1 MNYIIKHVAEL
12 VTCAGG
18 PKAGKEMNQV
28 GIIIDGAVVI
38 ENGLIMDV
46 GTTKEMN
53 ERYEDQSS
61 YEIVDATGKAVLP
74 GFVDSH
80 THFIFGGYRAD
91 EFGWR
96 LKGDSYMS
104 IMERGGGIA
113 SSVKAT
119 REASFEELMEAGR
132 KRLDRLASYGV
143 TTVEGKS
150 GYGLDR
156 ETELRQLRVMKQLNA
171 EHPLDIAT
179 TFLGPHAIPAEY
191 KGRDREFLDEMIANV
206 MPTVKEENL
215 AEFADIFTEKGV
227 FTVEDSEYYFDAA
240 RKMGFRLKAHAD
252 EMVDTSGAA
261 MAARAGCVSAD
272 HLLAASDDG
281 LKQMMDAGCV
291 ATLLPA
297 TAFSLG
303 KPYARGREMID
314 MGCTVAMASDYN
326 PGSCHTCSIPLMF
339 SLACVYMHMTV
350 EEAVTAL
357 TINGAA
363 ALCRQDSV
371 GSIEVGKKADL
382 VFLEHPSIQ
391 FLPYCTGMNIVEK
404 VMKDGAFIV
413 S

>member
-28 GIIIDGAVVI
+28 GIITDGAVVI

-53 ERYEDQSS
+53 ERYENQSS

-179 TFLGPHAIPAEY
+179 TFLGPHAVPAEY

>member
-1 MNYIIKHVAEL
+1 MNYIIKHIAEL

-18 PKAGKEMNQV
+18 PKAGKDMNQV
-28 GIIIDGAVVI
+28 GIINDGAIVI

-46 GTTKEMN
+46 GTTAEIN
-53 ERYEDQSS
+53 ERHLDPMS
-61 YEIVDATGKAVLP
+61 YEIVDASGKAVLP

-119 REASFEELMEAGR
+119 REASFEELVEVGR

-156 ETELRQLRVMKQLNA
+156 ETELRQLRVMKQLN
-171 EHPLDIAT
+171 EDHPLDLAT
-179 TFLGPHAIPAEY
+179 TFLGPHAVPVEY
-191 KGRDREFLDEMIANV
+191 KGRDRDFLDEMITNV

-281 LKQMMDAGCV
+281 LRQMMDAGCV

-363 ALCRQDSV
+363 ALCRQDTV
-371 GSIEVGKKADL
+371 GSIEIGKKADL

-391 FLPYCTGMNIVEK
+391 FLPYCTGMNIVER

-413 S
+413 

>member
-1 MNYIIKHVAEL
+1 MNYIIKHIAEL

-18 PKAGKEMNQV
+18 PKAGKVMNQV
-28 GIIIDGAVVI
+28 GIINDGAIVI

-46 GTTKEMN
+46 GTTAEIN
-53 ERYEDQSS
+53 ERHLDQMS
-61 YEIVDATGKAVLP
+61 YEIVDASGKAVLP

-80 THFIFGGYRAD
+80 THFIFGGCRAD

-113 SSVKAT
+113 SSVKST
-119 REASFEELMEAGR
+119 REASFEELVEVGR

-156 ETELRQLRVMKQLNA
+156 ETELRQLRVMKQLN
-171 EHPLDIAT
+171 EDHPLDIAT
-179 TFLGPHAIPAEY
+179 TFLGPHAVPAEY
-191 KGRDREFLDEMIANV
+191 KGRDREFLDEMITNV

-281 LKQMMDAGCV
+281 LRQMMDAGCV

-363 ALCRQDSV
+363 ALCRQDTV
-371 GSIEVGKKADL
+371 GSIEIGKKADL

-391 FLPYCTGMNIVEK
+391 FLPYCTGMNIVER

-413 S
+413 

>member
-1 MNYIIKHVAEL
+1 MNYIIKHIAEL

-18 PKAGKEMNQV
+18 PKAGKDMNQV
-28 GIIIDGAVVI
+28 GIINDGAIVI

-46 GTTKEMN
+46 GTTAEIN
-53 ERYEDQSS
+53 ERHLDPMS
-61 YEIVDATGKAVLP
+61 YEIVDASGKAVLP

-119 REASFEELMEAGR
+119 REASFEELVEVGR

-156 ETELRQLRVMKQLNA
+156 ETELRQLRVMKQLN
-171 EHPLDIAT
+171 EDHPLDIAT
-179 TFLGPHAIPAEY
+179 TFLGPHAVPVEY
-191 KGRDREFLDEMIANV
+191 KGRDREFLDELISNV

-281 LKQMMDAGCV
+281 LRQMMDAGCV

-363 ALCRQDSV
+363 ALCRQDTV
-371 GSIEVGKKADL
+371 GSIEIGKKADL

-391 FLPYCTGMNIVEK
+391 FLPYCTGMNIVER

>member
-1 MNYIIKHVAEL
+1 MNYIIKHIAEL

-28 GIIIDGAVVI
+28 GIISDGAIVI
-38 ENGLIMDV
+38 ENGLIVDV
-46 GTTKEMN
+46 GTTTEIN
-53 ERYEDQSS
+53 ERHLDPMS
-61 YEIVDATGKAVLP
+61 YEIVDASGKAVLP

-119 REASFEELMEAGR
+119 REASFEELVEVGR

-156 ETELRQLRVMKQLNA
+156 ETELRQLRVMKQLNKD
-171 EHPLDIAT
+171 HPLDIAT
-179 TFLGPHAIPAEY
+179 TFLGPHAVPAEY
-191 KGRDREFLDEMIANV
+191 KGRDREFLDEMITNV

-363 ALCRQDSV
+363 ALCRQDTV

-391 FLPYCTGMNIVEK
+391 FLPYCTGMNIVER

>member
-1 MNYIIKHVAEL
+1 MNYIIKHIAEL

-18 PKAGKEMNQV
+18 PKAGKDMNQV
-28 GIIIDGAVVI
+28 GIINDGAIVI

-46 GTTKEMN
+46 GTTAEIN
-53 ERYEDQSS
+53 ERHLDPMS
-61 YEIVDATGKAVLP
+61 YEIVDASGKAVLP

-119 REASFEELMEAGR
+119 REASFEELVEVGR

-156 ETELRQLRVMKQLNA
+156 ETELRQLRVMKQLN
-171 EHPLDIAT
+171 EDHPLDLAT
-179 TFLGPHAIPAEY
+179 TFLGPHAVPVEY
-191 KGRDREFLDEMIANV
+191 KGRDREFLDELILNV

-281 LKQMMDAGCV
+281 LRQMIDAGCV

-363 ALCRQDSV
+363 ALCRQDTV
-371 GSIEVGKKADL
+371 GSIEIGKKADL

-391 FLPYCTGMNIVEK
+391 FLPYCTGMNIVER

>member
-1 MNYIIKHVAEL
+1 MNYIIKHIAEL

-18 PKAGKEMNQV
+18 PKAGKDMNQV
-28 GIIIDGAVVI
+28 GIINDGAIVI

-46 GTTKEMN
+46 GTTAEIN
-53 ERYEDQSS
+53 ERHLDPIS
-61 YEIVDATGKAVLP
+61 YEIVDASGKAVLP

-119 REASFEELMEAGR
+119 REASFEELVEVGR

-156 ETELRQLRVMKQLNA
+156 ETELRQLRVMKQLN
-171 EHPLDIAT
+171 EDHPLDLAT
-179 TFLGPHAIPAEY
+179 TFLGPHAVPVEY
-191 KGRDREFLDEMIANV
+191 KGRDRDFLDEMITNV

-281 LKQMMDAGCV
+281 LRQMMDAGCV

-363 ALCRQDSV
+363 ALCRQDTV
-371 GSIEVGKKADL
+371 GSIEIGKKADL

-391 FLPYCTGMNIVEK
+391 FLPYCTGMNIVER

-413 S
+413 

>member
-1 MNYIIKHVAEL
+1 MNYIIKHIAEL

-18 PKAGKEMNQV
+18 PKAGKDMNQV
-28 GIIIDGAVVI
+28 GIINDGAIVI

-46 GTTKEMN
+46 GTTAEIN
-53 ERYEDQSS
+53 ERHLDQMS
-61 YEIVDATGKAVLP
+61 YEIVDASGKAVLP

-113 SSVKAT
+113 SSVKST
-119 REASFEELMEAGR
+119 REASFEELVEVGR

-156 ETELRQLRVMKQLNA
+156 ETELRQLRVMKQLN
-171 EHPLDIAT
+171 EDHPLDIAT
-179 TFLGPHAIPAEY
+179 TFLGPHAVPAEY
-191 KGRDREFLDEMIANV
+191 KGRDREFLDEMITNV

-281 LKQMMDAGCV
+281 LRQMMDAGCV

-363 ALCRQDSV
+363 ALCRQDFV

-391 FLPYCTGMNIVEK
+391 FLPYCTGMNIVER

>member
-1 MNYIIKHVAEL
+1 MNYIIKHIAEL

-28 GIIIDGAVVI
+28 GIISDGAIVI
-38 ENGLIMDV
+38 ENGLIVDV
-46 GTTKEMN
+46 GTTTEIN
-53 ERYEDQSS
+53 EHHLDPKS
-61 YEIVDATGKAVLP
+61 YEIVDASGKAVLP

-119 REASFEELMEAGR
+119 REASFEELVEVGR

-156 ETELRQLRVMKQLNA
+156 ETELRQLRVMKQLNKD
-171 EHPLDIAT
+171 HPLDIAT
-179 TFLGPHAIPAEY
+179 TFLGPHAVPAEY
-191 KGRDREFLDEMIANV
+191 KGRDREFLDEMITNV

-363 ALCRQDSV
+363 ALCRQDTV

-391 FLPYCTGMNIVEK
+391 FLPYCTGMNIVER

>member
-1 MNYIIKHVAEL
+1 MNYIIKHIAEL

-28 GIIIDGAVVI
+28 GIIRDGAIVI
-38 ENGLIMDV
+38 ENGLIVDV
-46 GTTKEMN
+46 GTTTEIN
-53 ERYEDQSS
+53 ERHLDPMS
-61 YEIVDATGKAVLP
+61 YEIVDASGKAVLP

-119 REASFEELMEAGR
+119 REASFEELVEVGR

-156 ETELRQLRVMKQLNA
+156 ETELRQLRVMKQLNKD
-171 EHPLDIAT
+171 HPLDIAT
-179 TFLGPHAIPAEY
+179 TFLGPHAVPAEY
-191 KGRDREFLDEMIANV
+191 KGRDREFLDEMITNV

-363 ALCRQDSV
+363 ALCRQDTV

-391 FLPYCTGMNIVEK
+391 FLPYCTGMNIVER

>member
-1 MNYIIKHVAEL
+1 MNYIIKHIAEL

-18 PKAGKEMNQV
+18 PKAGKDMNQV
-28 GIIIDGAVVI
+28 GIINDGAIVI

-46 GTTKEMN
+46 GTTAEIN
-53 ERYEDQSS
+53 ERHLDPMS
-61 YEIVDATGKAVLP
+61 YEIVDASGKAVLP

-119 REASFEELMEAGR
+119 REASFEELVEVGR

-156 ETELRQLRVMKQLNA
+156 ETELRQLRVMKQLN
-171 EHPLDIAT
+171 EDHPLDLAT
-179 TFLGPHAIPAEY
+179 TFLGPHAVPVEY
-191 KGRDREFLDEMIANV
+191 KGRDREFLDELILNV

-281 LKQMMDAGCV
+281 LRQMMDAGCV

-363 ALCRQDSV
+363 ALCRQDTV
-371 GSIEVGKKADL
+371 GSIEIGKKADL

-391 FLPYCTGMNIVEK
+391 FLPYCTGMNIVER

-413 S
+413 